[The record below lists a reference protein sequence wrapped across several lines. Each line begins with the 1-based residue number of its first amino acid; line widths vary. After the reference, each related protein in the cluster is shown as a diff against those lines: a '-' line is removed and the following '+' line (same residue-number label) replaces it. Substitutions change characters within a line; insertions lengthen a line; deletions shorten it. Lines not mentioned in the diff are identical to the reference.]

1 MMNAE
6 ILSIGTELLLGDI
19 VNTNAQYLAQ
29 ELSVMGVNVYR
40 IVTVG
45 DNPVRL
51 ARAFEESLERA
62 DLIIATGGLGPTKD
76 DLSKEVAMEVFGQ
89 IGTYHEPTLE
99 RLTMQF
105 NGDAERVKLNEK
117 QAIFPADALVLP
129 NRRGTAPGC
138 MLTKGEKR
146 IVLLPGPPHEM
157 KEVFSGFVDWW
168 NEHFAETTIR
178 SKVLRL
184 AGIGESDAA
193 FRLGDLLDRENP
205 SLAPYAKPFEVT
217 LRLTGRGHDPEE
229 IHEQIAALEK
239 EVRERL
245 ADYVYGEDSD
255 SLESV
260 IVNLLKVK
268 DLTVATA
275 ESITGGLVASTL
287 INTPGASD
295 VLGASYI
302 VYSDAAKH
310 SELGV
315 SEKTLID
322 HSAVSSEVCEEML
335 RGTQERT
342 NADVCI
348 ATTGYAGPAGD
359 DVGLVYIGVLVNE
372 EMRIEKMN
380 FHGDRQMIRNRTA
393 RNALAMLWSMLR

>member
-1 MMNAE
+1 MNAE

-29 ELSVMGVNVYR
+29 ELSLMGINVYR

-45 DNPVRL
+45 DNPKRL
-51 ARAFEESLERA
+51 AKAIEESLERA

-89 IGTYHEPTLE
+89 EGVVHEPTLK

-105 NGDAERVKLNEK
+105 NGDLERVELNRK
-117 QAIFPADALVLP
+117 QAIFPADSLVLP
-129 NRRGTAPGC
+129 NNRGTAPGC

-157 KEVFSGFVDWW
+157 KLVFSGFVNWW
-168 NEHFAETTIR
+168 NENFADTTIR

-193 FRLGDLLDRENP
+193 YRLGDLMDRENP
-205 SLAPYAKPFEVT
+205 SLAPYAKPYEVT
-217 LRLTGRGHDPEE
+217 LRLTGRGQDPDE
-229 IHEQIAALEK
+229 ILERIVALEK

-245 ADYVYGEDSD
+245 ADYVYGEDDD

-260 IVNLLKVK
+260 IVDLLKEK
-268 DLTVATA
+268 NLKIATA

-295 VLGASYI
+295 VLGASFI
-302 VYSDAAKH
+302 TYSDEAKH
-310 SELGV
+310 KELGV
-315 SEKTLID
+315 SEKTLED
-322 HSAVSSEVCEEML
+322 HTAVSSEVCEEML
-335 RGTQERT
+335 RGTRDRT
-342 NADVCI
+342 KAEVCI
-348 ATTGYAGPAGD
+348 ATTGYAGPTGD
-359 DVGLVYIGVLVNE
+359 DVGLVYIGVSING

-393 RNALAMLWSMLR
+393 RNALAMLWMMLR